1 MPVVRE
7 ADPSLE
13 GKQIDKDGRSQGRD
27 AGRYSG
33 ADIIWAVGLK
43 VQGKRERH
51 SSGLADQ
58 EQAAS
63 TCRGVTS
70 VALCTAFVRAG
81 GGFCSED
88 RLMRYLYPQGS
99 TRPPQTELPWFPKVK
114 S

>member
-27 AGRYSG
+27 ARRYSG

-43 VQGKRERH
+43 VQGRRERH

-58 EQAAS
+58 EQARKYLP
-63 TCRGVTS
+63 RGYICS
-70 VALCTAFVRAG
+70 SLHSLCEG
-81 GGFCSED
+81 WW
-88 RLMRYLYPQGS
+88 RLL
-99 TRPPQTELPWFPKVK
+99 F
-114 S
+114 